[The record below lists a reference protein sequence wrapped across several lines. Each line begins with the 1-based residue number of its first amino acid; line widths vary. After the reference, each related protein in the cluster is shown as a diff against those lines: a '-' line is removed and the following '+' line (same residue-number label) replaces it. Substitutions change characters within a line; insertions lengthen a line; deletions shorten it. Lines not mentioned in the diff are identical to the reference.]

1 MIQGILNQ
9 VMLTWRLLFDPRVP
23 AWKKA
28 VALAPLIYVLS
39 PFDFIPD
46 FLLGFGQLDD
56 IGLVLAG
63 MRLFESLVPEDIVR
77 EHRSAIAEGRTE
89 TVSTPPSNGNSR
101 YEREQIR

>member
-9 VMLTWRLLFDPRVP
+9 VMLTWRLLFDNRVP

-46 FLLGFGQLDD
+46 FMLGFGQLDD
-56 IGLVLAG
+56 IGIILAG

-77 EHRSAIAEGRTE
+77 EHRTAINERRT
-89 TVSTPPSNGNSR
+89 TVSAPTSNGNSR
-101 YEREQIR
+101 YEREQIK